1 MTTPGT
7 SPTARPARSWHYL
20 AAAYVFTVGM
30 AGTTLPTPLYG
41 LYQEE
46 IGFSSFVV
54 TVVFATY
61 AAGVIAVLALLGGV
75 SDQRGRRPV
84 LLAALVL
91 SMASALCFVFEA
103 GLPPLFAG
111 RVLSGF
117 AAGLLT
123 GAATVA
129 VMELAPPASRT
140 HAAFAATAANM
151 GGLGCGPLLAGVLAE
166 YAPAPLRTPYLVHLG
181 LLVVAVVLTA
191 LLPETV
197 RGARAAG
204 WPRPR
209 APRVPREVR
218 PVFAPAALAGF
229 TGFAL
234 FGLFT
239 SVAPS
244 FMERELGVTNLA
256 VAGAVVFS
264 AFASSTLGQLL
275 VDRLTVA
282 RALPAGCVLLVGG
295 MALIG
300 ASLLAHSLPL
310 LLAGAVVGGAGQGL
324 AFRSGIAAVAA
335 RAPEARRGETVSAF
349 FVAAYLGISLPV
361 VGVGALT
368 TVLGLRDAGL
378 VFTGCGVAVALFAA
392 VRLRPGGAGGRALRA

>member
-7 SPTARPARSWHYL
+7 SRPARPARSWHYL

-41 LYQEE
+41 LYQQEL
-46 IGFSSFVV
+46 GFSSFVV

-84 LLAALVL
+84 LLAALAL
-91 SMASALCFVFEA
+91 SMAGALCFVFET
-103 GLPPLFAG
+103 GLPALFAG

-117 AAGLLT
+117 SAGLLT

-129 VMELAPPASRT
+129 VMELAPPASRGR
-140 HAAFAATAANM
+140 AAFAATAANM
-151 GGLGCGPLLAGVLAE
+151 GGLGCGPLLAGVLAQ

-181 LLVVAVVLTA
+181 LLVVAVVVTA

-197 RGARAAG
+197 RGARATG

-218 PVFAPAALAGF
+218 SVFAPAALAGF

-275 VDRLTVA
+275 VDRVTVA
-282 RALPAGCVLLVGG
+282 RALPAGCLLLVGG
-295 MALIG
+295 MGLIG
-300 ASLLAHSLPL
+300 ASLLVHSLPL

-324 AFRSGIAAVAA
+324 AFRAGIAAVSA
-335 RAPEARRGETVSAF
+335 RAPEAHRGETVSAF

-368 TVLGLRDAGL
+368 VVMGLRGAGL
-378 VFTGCGVAVALFAA
+378 VFTGCGMAVALFAA
-392 VRLRPGGAGGRALRA
+392 VWLRAGGAGGRALRR